1 MLLEAKAGLVKYFL
15 VLLYCVCI
23 LIGNSYVFTPLKYLE
38 RNANFGYGRLCQEL
52 QSTYAIWYMYR
63 IPFTL
68 SEIHYDS
75 QTFESDMDVILLAF
89 FIQKNHVYMLV
100 NT

>member
-38 RNANFGYGRLCQEL
+38 RNANFGYGRLC
-52 QSTYAIWYMYR
+52 
-63 IPFTL
+63 
-68 SEIHYDS
+68 
-75 QTFESDMDVILLAF
+75 
-89 FIQKNHVYMLV
+89 
-100 NT
+100 